1 MVIKLQQY
9 FMQCFPAKLIWFLL
23 LLLLFFFPPSTTFKI
38 KLNLH
43 NYGFFCCS
51 SYLFLFNFPIKVA
64 IQFNKDVKK
73 QK

>member
-43 NYGFFCCS
+43 NYGFFVVPHIFFFS
-51 SYLFLFNFPIKVA
+51 IFLSKWLYSLIKM
-64 IQFNKDVKK
+64 
-73 QK
+73 

>member
-43 NYGFFCCS
+43 NYGFFL
-51 SYLFLFNFPIKVA
+51 LFLISFSF
-64 IQFNKDVKK
+64 QFSYQSGYTV
-73 QK
+73 